1 MAMVLAGV
9 GSIVANEL
17 GKLALNNAPILR
29 QVATDTAVGIA
40 KKSFDLVLDKNPNFA
55 DFLGQFGIH
64 KFNQSQHNHRTFTNR
79 GRPRRITYSHTH

>member
-40 KKSFDLVLDKNPNFA
+40 KKSFDMVLDKNPNFS

-64 KFNQSQHNHRTFTNR
+64 AFHTRSSANHKTITSR
-79 GRPRRITYSHTH
+79 GRPRKITYHNH